1 MRKLE
6 VGLALYRLLDALREC
21 RPDAGDRGEVRN
33 WRLAHPPDAPESSKQ
48 CPLLG
53 RSDALNVVEDAA
65 DGTLGAHVLVVGDRE
80 PVRLVADA
88 LHEIEPLRRPREDYR
103 VGPRGNKE
111 LLALLR
117 ECGDRDLQ
125 EARVGERGLAGRE
138 LPFPAV
144 EDDEIGEWPALAVR
158 RGALE
163 PAAKRLAHVCEG
175 VVAIDDLRPEPSIGV
190 LRGPS

>member
-21 RPDAGDRGEVRN
+21 RADAGDRGEVRN

-53 RSDALNVVEDAA
+53 RSDALNVVEDAPH
-65 DGTLGAHVLVVGDRE
+65 GTLGANVLVVGHRE

-88 LHEIEPLRRPREDYR
+88 LHEIEALRRPRQDDR
-103 VGPRGNKE
+103 IGPGRLEE

-117 ECGDRDLQ
+117 KRRDRDLQ
-125 EARVGERGLAGRE
+125 KTCVREGSLARGK
-138 LPFPAV
+138 LPLPAV
-144 EDDEIGEWPALAVR
+144 KDHEIGEWPTLAVGCR
-158 RGALE
+158 ALE
-163 PAAKRLAHVCEG
+163 PT
-175 VVAIDDLRPEPSIGV
+175 
-190 LRGPS
+190 

>member
-65 DGTLGAHVLVVGDRE
+65 DDTLGANALVVGHRE

-88 LHEIEPLRRPREDYR
+88 LHEIVPLGRPRQVD
-103 VGPRGNKE
+103 GFGTGGHAA
-111 LLALLR
+111 LLALR
-117 ECGDRDLQ
+117 RNSSVRDLT
-125 EARVGERGLAGRE
+125 
-138 LPFPAV
+138 
-144 EDDEIGEWPALAVR
+144 
-158 RGALE
+158 
-163 PAAKRLAHVCEG
+163 AA
-175 VVAIDDLRPEPSIGV
+175 S
-190 LRGPS
+190 

>member
-21 RPDAGDRGEVRN
+21 RPDAGDRGKVRN

-48 CPLLG
+48 CPLRG

-65 DGTLGAHVLVVGDRE
+65 DGTLGANVLVVGHRE

-88 LHEIEPLRRPREDYR
+88 LHEIEPLRRPRQDDR
-103 VGPRGNKE
+103 IGPGGHEE
-111 LLALLR
+111 LLTLLR
-117 ECGDRDLQ
+117 KRRDRDLQ
-125 EARVGERGLAGRE
+125 KTRVREGSLARRK
-138 LPFPAV
+138 LPLSAV
-144 EDDEIGEWPALAVR
+144 EDHEIGEWPALSVR

-163 PAAKRLAHVCEG
+163 PATQRLAHVRE
-175 VVAIDDLRPEPSIGV
+175 VVVPIDDLRPEPSIGV
-190 LRGPS
+190 LRG